1 MKQTISPL
9 AQEIAEAIQNQPK
22 PAKMSL
28 QDYYISVAREKQK
41 SLKFY
46 SAQTA
51 ITAMRNG
58 EPKSLCIAVVIN
70 NAFMFLDAK
79 TPANITD
86 VQGKRLIALKMQIR
100 TLIADVIRTLVE
112 TPETTETTEK
122 GVPETVASQIFDSVA
137 RLDSFLLQEDVA

>member
-79 TPANITD
+79 TPANIAD
-86 VQGKRLIALKMQIR
+86 VQGKQFIALKMQIR
-100 TLIADVIRTLVE
+100 TLIADVIRALVE
-112 TPETTETTEK
+112 TPETTEK
-122 GVPETVASQIFDSVA
+122 GVPETVANQIFDSVA

>member
-112 TPETTETTEK
+112 TPETTEK
-122 GVPETVASQIFDSVA
+122 GVPETVANQIFDSVA
-137 RLDSFLLQEDVA
+137 RLDSFLLQEDVV